1 MALVDTFCSCIK
13 KVSKSIPTRRVKK
26 YDRRKSRRTATAVLK
41 EQAAIAICTKTVLGK
56 RGKTLKRFTC
66 RKGPM
71 LETQKPI
78 H

>member
-26 YDRRKSRRTATAVLK
+26 FDRRRTPTRVLK
-41 EQAAIAICTKTVLGK
+41 EQAAIAICTKTVLRK

-66 RKGPM
+66 RKGPI
-71 LETQKPI
+71 LETQNLRD
-78 H
+78 